1 MAVSKDFLEY
11 ILDQL
16 SRWGGVS
23 VLRMFGGAGLFRDG
37 IMFDLVANDVT
48 YLKVD
53 DTTKDKYVVE
63 GSSPL
68 KPFPDKSTVLSYYEL
83 PGDILENPEKFID
96 WAGESL
102 SIQMKQK

>member
-1 MAVSKDFLEY
+1 MAVSGEFLEY

-16 SRWGGVS
+16 SKWGGVS
-23 VLRMFGGAGLFRDG
+23 VRRMFGGAGLYRDCK
-37 IMFDLVANDVT
+37 MFGLVANDVT

-53 DTTKDKYVVE
+53 DTTKDKYIEE

-68 KPFPDKSTVLSYYEL
+68 KPFQDRPTVLSYYEL
-83 PGDILENPEKFID
+83 PGDILEDPEEFIE

>member
-1 MAVSKDFLEY
+1 MAVSKGFLEF

-16 SRWGGVS
+16 SKWGGVS
-23 VLRMFGGAGLFRDG
+23 VRRMFGGAGLYRDG
-37 IMFDLVANDVT
+37 KMFGLVANDII

-53 DTTKDKYVVE
+53 DRTKDKYVVE

-68 KPFPDKSTVLSYYEL
+68 KPFPDRPTVLSYYEL
-83 PGDILENPEKFID
+83 PGDILENPEGFIE
-96 WAGESL
+96 WARESL